1 MAVSLDGVSSRKIID
16 MLSSLLVKS
25 RVGSFARLTD
35 VLKRMAI
42 TAINFK
48 IDFITL
54 VFGLMNKFDYKSR
67 HETSPQL
74 PAVCPIYVLF

>member
-16 MLSSLLVKS
+16 LLSSLLVKS

-54 VFGLMNKFDYKSR
+54 VLGLMNKFDYKTR

-74 PAVCPIYVLF
+74 PPVCPIYVLF